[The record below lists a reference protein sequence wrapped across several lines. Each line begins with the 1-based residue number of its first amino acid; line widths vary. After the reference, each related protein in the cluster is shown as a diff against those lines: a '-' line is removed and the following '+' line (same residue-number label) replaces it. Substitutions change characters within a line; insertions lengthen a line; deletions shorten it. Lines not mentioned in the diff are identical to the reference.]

1 MSNQEETPNK
11 VKFAQYLILGLV
23 LVVMVYTV
31 LLWRLTSFHE
41 KEAPKANYN
50 AIDNITD
57 DQYAVQEFYDQ
68 EIESLRDSIILLK
81 SKILENRNTITTL
94 KSKKDE
100 KVNDV
105 ANANSDELLKF
116 LTDRYKDSTSA
127 K

>member
-50 AIDNITD
+50 AIDSITD